1 LLGVVLDGVVWPWL
15 RAAAGIRH
23 DPSRAAA
30 QARRPRESGG
40 GMKERA
46 RSTAVVRGVFR
57 NQKLERSFQ
66 EEFRNQGACGA
77 WVSAVQPF

>member
-1 LLGVVLDGVVWPWL
+1 M
-15 RAAAGIRH
+15 
-23 DPSRAAA
+23 
-30 QARRPRESGG
+30 E
-40 GMKERA
+40 ERA